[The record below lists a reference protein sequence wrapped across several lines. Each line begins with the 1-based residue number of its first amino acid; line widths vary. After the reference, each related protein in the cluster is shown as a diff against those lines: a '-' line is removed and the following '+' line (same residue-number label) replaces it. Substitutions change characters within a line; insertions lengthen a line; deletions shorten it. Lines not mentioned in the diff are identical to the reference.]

1 MNPTVFHRWFGLPRK
16 ALLEADGTVA
26 SPVESP
32 VDWVK
37 VTGKDDAPWVEIV
50 EGGALRFGPQIVC
63 VCVCFGC
70 EIPEFFFL
78 VEMKF

>member
-50 EGGALRFGPQIVC
+50 EGGALRFGPQIVSS
-63 VCVCFGC
+63 VCVFW
-70 EIPEFFFL
+70 L
-78 VEMKF
+78 